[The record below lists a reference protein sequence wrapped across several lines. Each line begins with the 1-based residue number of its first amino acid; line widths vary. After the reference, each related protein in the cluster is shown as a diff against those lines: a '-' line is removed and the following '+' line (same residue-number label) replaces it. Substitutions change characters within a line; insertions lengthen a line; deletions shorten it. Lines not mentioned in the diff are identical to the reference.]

1 MWLLAVVLGVFFI
14 LSLVVGS
21 VLALNFVR
29 LCYRETGGGRVIC
42 VVVSRRS
49 RRVFHLVAGGRFR
62 IGAKVLARFLWWFW
76 GPGFCRL
83 WACVSLPV
91 LKRASEIRGSFLR
104 LRKLKG
110 DV

>member
-21 VLALNFVR
+21 A
-29 LCYRETGGGRVIC
+29 
-42 VVVSRRS
+42 
-49 RRVFHLVAGGRFR
+49 
-62 IGAKVLARFLWWFW
+62 IGAKVLARFLWWFL